1 MRIRVHR
8 GIVFKARSKGMH
20 RVSERMYECPAKA

>member
-1 MRIRVHR
+1 M
-8 GIVFKARSKGMH
+8 VFKARSKGMH